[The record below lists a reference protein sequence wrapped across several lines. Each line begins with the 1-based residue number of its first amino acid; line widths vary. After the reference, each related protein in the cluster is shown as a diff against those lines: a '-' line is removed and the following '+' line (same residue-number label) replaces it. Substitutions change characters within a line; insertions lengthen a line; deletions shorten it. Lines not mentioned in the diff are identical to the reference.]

1 MAALINFKNQLIEK
15 IDAILP
21 QTQCRQCGY
30 QGCKPY
36 AAAIA
41 NGEAHIN
48 QCPPGGEAGIRAL
61 AHVTGIQYQ
70 PLNTQHGEYKPKA
83 LAVIDETVCIGC
95 TLCLQACP
103 VDAILGANKH
113 MHTVIAAECTGCEL
127 CIAPCPVDCISMVP
141 AKDTES
147 ALGQFA
153 HHAKRATDV
162 ARARYEFRL
171 TRIERDKQE
180 LVQKHA
186 QRVQTMKSDTAQ
198 TGLAPLKAAANI
210 PAITDKKTA
219 IAAAIARA
227 NAIKTG
233 SQP

>member
-1 MAALINFKNQLIEK
+1 MAALINLKNQLIEK

-41 NGEAHIN
+41 NGEAYIN

-61 AHVTGIQYQ
+61 AYLTGIQYQ

-141 AKDTES
+141 VKETSS
-147 ALGQFA
+147 AADQL
-153 HHAKRATDV
+153 
-162 ARARYEFRL
+162 ARSAADIARSRYEFRL
-171 TRIERDKQE
+171 ARIERERQDRA
-180 LVQKHA
+180 QKHA
-186 QRVQTMKSDTAQ
+186 NRVQKNDTTQAASS
-198 TGLAPLKAAANI
+198 TLKPVANL
-210 PAITDKKTA
+210 PAINDKKAA

-227 NAIKTG
+227 NTIKTA
-233 SQP
+233 SQT